1 MRLSALAGLIFVA
14 VSSFSEARGTG
25 LPGTW
30 LTQDGSSKIRFETC
44 GAALCGRLVWLR
56 DPNDQQTGKPRIDQN
71 NPEHNKRG
79 RSLLGMVVLTK
90 IRPVRPLE
98 WSASAYNP
106 EDARTY
112 DVTLTLTLHRLVLRG
127 CVFWGLICRH
137 ETWTRVE

>member
-1 MRLSALAGLIFVA
+1 MSASGPRSANG
-14 VSSFSEARGTG
+14 G
-25 LPGTW
+25 
-30 LTQDGSSKIRFETC
+30 FETC
-44 GAALCGRLVWLR
+44 GAALCGRLVWLPE
-56 DPNDQQTGKPRIDQN
+56 PNDEQTGKPRIDQN
-71 NPEHNKRG
+71 NTERGKRS
-79 RSLLGMVVLTK
+79 RPLLGMVVLTN

-98 WSASAYNP
+98 WSAVAYNP

>member
-14 VSSFSEARGTG
+14 VSSCSVARGIG

-56 DPNDQQTGKPRIDQN
+56 EPNDQQTGKPHIDQN

-79 RSLLGMVVLTK
+79 RPLLGMVVLTK

-112 DVTLTLTLHRLVLRG
+112 DVTLILNLHRLVLRG